1 MTSAARQ
8 LLQAAL
14 ELPEQEREAL
24 AVALLESTGAE
35 DPLEVEHAWRDEIKR
50 RVEALEG
57 GEVAPVPWS
66 EARQRIFAR

>member
-24 AVALLESTGAE
+24 AVALLESTGGE
-35 DPLEVEHAWRDEIKR
+35 DPLDVEHAWRDEIKQ
-50 RVEALEG
+50 RVDALEG
-57 GEVAPVPWS
+57 GEVTPVPWS